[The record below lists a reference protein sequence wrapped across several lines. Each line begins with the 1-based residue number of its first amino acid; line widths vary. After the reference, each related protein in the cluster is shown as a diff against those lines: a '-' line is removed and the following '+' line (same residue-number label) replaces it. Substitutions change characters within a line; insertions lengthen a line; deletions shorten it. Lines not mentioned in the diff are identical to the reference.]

1 MVVLALLI
9 AVGIFFLIFKLWQT
23 SLKDIGV
30 NGITATII
38 GAIVILLFIAT
49 CFMD

>member
-30 NGITATII
+30 NGITAII
-38 GAIVILLFIAT
+38 GAIVILLFIIT